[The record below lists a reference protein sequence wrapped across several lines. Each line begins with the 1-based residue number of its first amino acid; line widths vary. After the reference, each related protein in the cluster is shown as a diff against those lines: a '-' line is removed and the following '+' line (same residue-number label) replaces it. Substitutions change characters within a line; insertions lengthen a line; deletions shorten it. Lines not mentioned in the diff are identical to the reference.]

1 MLDSTQ
7 FWASQLLRDP
17 ELLYRTTI
25 EALLTFTNSGSVKSQ
40 GSCPKVNLKCS
51 FKSPSTCTWHRDCR
65 SPQKCCPLNCGKH
78 CLSSSD
84 DPCTEKLETKP
95 CSSPL
100 NQWYFSTTKNRCV
113 PLNNGICPEGRNNF
127 KTFDICKKTCL
138 AFGHGEPVK
147 QY

>member
-1 MLDSTQ
+1 MGFLGC
-7 FWASQLLRDP
+7 LLM
-17 ELLYRTTI
+17 
-25 EALLTFTNSGSVKSQ
+25 FTLFMTLSHDYNSSLAFFRFKS
-40 GSCPKVNLKCS
+40 GWSCPKVNLKCT

-113 PLNNGICPEGRNNF
+113 PLNNGICPEGRNSF
-127 KTFDICKKTCL
+127 KTFDLCKKTCL

-147 QY
+147 H